1 MSESSEPPSTPPESS
16 DSKEKRSSKRLGR
29 ISARTGKPIADS
41 GTLRLAAMPAPNDDV
56 FHAAE
61 RSAEFFDHLRAHYRK
76 SRRAPVN
83 IGAAIKILLMDGTL
97 YDVGS
102 ATVLNV
108 SPSGAML
115 GDVQLPRECYPVC
128 AFKLEIVMK
137 GGDYEGIGIEARPI
151 RFEHEHAGLG
161 VEFEEIFVSA

>member
-1 MSESSEPPSTPPESS
+1 KTFLNSRSLRRPTGTNTQGNRRCMSESSEPPSNPPAT

-83 IGAAIKILLMDGTL
+83 IG
-97 YDVGS
+97 
-102 ATVLNV
+102 
-108 SPSGAML
+108 
-115 GDVQLPRECYPVC
+115 
-128 AFKLEIVMK
+128 
-137 GGDYEGIGIEARPI
+137 
-151 RFEHEHAGLG
+151 
-161 VEFEEIFVSA
+161 